1 MEPLV
6 ARIFESIDPG
16 KSGIV
21 PSLLLKIYS
30 EEIEI
35 HKRRSRKE
43 IQRLMMGFESSFA
56 SGIRQNQ
63 FCRKHSLALSTLQ
76 HRLKKR
82 RLDQINPEVLRRKPL
97 NNSEGAASS

>member
-6 ARIFESIDPG
+6 ARIFGSIHPG

-30 EEIEI
+30 EGIEI

-43 IQRLMMGFESSFA
+43 IQRLMMGFES

>member
-6 ARIFESIDPG
+6 ARIFGSIDPG
-16 KSGIV
+16 KSGLV

-43 IQRLMMGFESSFA
+43 IQRLMMGFESSLA
-56 SGIRQNQ
+56 KLVESGRTS
-63 FCRKHSLALSTLQ
+63 F
-76 HRLKKR
+76 
-82 RLDQINPEVLRRKPL
+82 
-97 NNSEGAASS
+97 AASIV